1 MDKEK
6 VSSYN
11 NIQLA
16 TENKMP
22 RNPRRK
28 VSSYRR
34 DKFGIGEGLILIVLL
49 IGVVCIA
56 YPLFWMIM
64 SSLKGYKEIYGN
76 VWGLPSVWKFSNYA
90 VAWEKGIS
98 KYFLNSLIVTISTVI
113 GVVIIASL
121 CAYGLSRYKFKG
133 MSIAL
138 IICMGGMMLNPQV
151 CVIPLYV
158 LLQKLGIHNTRFA
171 MILPYVAFRLPLTV
185 LLIRSFFLA
194 IPKELEESARIDGCS
209 AFGIYW
215 RIFMPIS
222 KPILLTSVI
231 LTAYYSW
238 NEFLFSIIFIDSDS
252 LKTIP
257 SGLMNFR
264 DALQTDWG
272 VLLAGMVISALPIII
287 LFICMQKYFIRGM
300 AAGSVKG

>member
-1 MDKEK
+1 MDKQR
-6 VSSYN
+6 VSSCSD
-11 NIQLA
+11 IQLG
-16 TENKMP
+16 TENKISRLP
-22 RNPRRK
+22 KHK

-34 DKFGIGEGLILIVLL
+34 DKFGAGETFILILLL
-49 IGVVCIA
+49 IGVTLIT
-56 YPLFWMIM
+56 YPLFWMVM
-64 SSLKGYKEIYGN
+64 SSLKNYKEIYNN

-90 VAWEKGIS
+90 IAWEKGIS
-98 KYFLNSLIVTISTVI
+98 KYFLNSLIVTVSTVI

-121 CAYGLSRYKFKG
+121 CAYGLSRYRFKG
-133 MSIAL
+133 MNIAL

-238 NEFLFSIIFIDSDS
+238 NEFLFSIIFIDSDN